1 MTEINNMIAT
11 CCEALS
17 DKKGFDIKILDEKGE
32 KVEIAAPVDVRID
45 LADKEMLKK
54 AGFLDIEVY
63 SDFEDYHEKCERLI
77 FICKK
82 EAH

>member
-1 MTEINNMIAT
+1 METYQ
-11 CCEALS
+11 
-17 DKKGFDIKILDEKGE
+17 
-32 KVEIAAPVDVRID
+32 
-45 LADKEMLKK
+45 EMLKK